1 MLEVGLQ
8 CAGSMLLG
16 VQIKSTP
23 YIVSGGPLNY
33 SLTQDTYVNEIN
45 HTHPKG
51 VIRAP
56 NSTQPTRLRST
67 GSWVEF
73 GALITT

>member
-23 YIVSGGPLNY
+23 YIVSGGPLNSTH
-33 SLTQDTYVNEIN
+33 SL
-45 HTHPKG
+45 K
-51 VIRAP
+51 IRM
-56 NSTQPTRLRST
+56 
-67 GSWVEF
+67 
-73 GALITT
+73 